1 MWTMADVSH
10 LIDRLSAE
18 GTPAR
23 RLPPPVLRLLRWA
36 VLSIGL
42 MLLAT
47 SWHGVRGDLSSVVT
61 RADWLAEQGLALVT
75 ALLAGFAAISFSV
88 PGRRGWERLIWLP
101 AALFWM
107 LVLWESGHQDPAA
120 QEMPELVHLF
130 CPWCFPVISIGSA
143 LLLAVDMRRAAP
155 VAPVRM
161 MALLLIA
168 GGGMAVFGERM
179 IHDDLDA
186 PLLVAIQV
194 VAIVMLGAM
203 LAPLGRV
210 LFRWRQGERSGS

>member
-1 MWTMADVSH
+1 MADVSH
-10 LIDRLSAE
+10 LIDRLSAQ
-18 GTPAR
+18 GPSAR
-23 RLPPPVLRLLRWA
+23 RLPPPALRLLRWA

-42 MLLAT
+42 MLLST
-47 SWHGVRGDLSSVVT
+47 TWHGLRGDLSLVVT

-101 AALFWM
+101 AAAFWM
-107 LVLWESGHQDPAA
+107 LVLWESGHQHEAVA
-120 QEMPELVHLF
+120 QEMPELMHLF
-130 CPWCFPVISIGSA
+130 CPWCFPVIAIGSA
-143 LLLAVDMRRAAP
+143 LFLAADMRRAAP

-194 VAIVMLGAM
+194 MAIVMLGIM
-203 LAPLGRV
+203 LAPLGRM
-210 LFRWRQGERSGS
+210 LFRWRRADRSGP

>member
-1 MWTMADVSH
+1 MADVSH
-10 LIDRLSAE
+10 LIDRLSAQ
-18 GTPAR
+18 GPSAR

-47 SWHGVRGDLSSVVT
+47 TWHGVRGDLSLVVT

-101 AALFWM
+101 AAAFWM
-107 LVLWESGHQDPAA
+107 LVLWESGHQHEAVA
-120 QEMPELVHLF
+120 QEMPELMHLF

-143 LLLAVDMRRAAP
+143 LFLAADMRRAAP

-194 VAIVMLGAM
+194 MAIVMLGIM
-203 LAPLGRV
+203 LAPLGRM
-210 LFRWRQGERSGS
+210 LFRWRRADRSSP

>member
-1 MWTMADVSH
+1 MADLGH

-18 GTPAR
+18 AR
-23 RLPPPVLRLLRWA
+23 PVNRLPPPVLRLARWA
-36 VLSIGL
+36 LLSIAL

-47 SWHGVRGDLSSVVT
+47 TWHGIRGDLAAVVVNPL
-61 RADWLAEQGLALVT
+61 WLAEQALALAA

-88 PGRRGWERLIWLP
+88 PGRRRWERLVWLP
-101 AALFWM
+101 VILFWM
-107 LVLWESGHQDPAA
+107 LVLWESGRPQMAV

-130 CPWCFPVISIGSA
+130 CPYCFPLISVGSA
-143 LLLAVDMRRAAP
+143 LFLAADMRRAAP

-161 MALLLIA
+161 MGLLLVA
-168 GGGMAVFGERM
+168 GGSMALFGERL

-186 PLLVAIQV
+186 PLLIAVQVLAILL
-194 VAIVMLGAM
+194 LGVL

-210 LFRWRQGERSGS
+210 LFRWRRRR